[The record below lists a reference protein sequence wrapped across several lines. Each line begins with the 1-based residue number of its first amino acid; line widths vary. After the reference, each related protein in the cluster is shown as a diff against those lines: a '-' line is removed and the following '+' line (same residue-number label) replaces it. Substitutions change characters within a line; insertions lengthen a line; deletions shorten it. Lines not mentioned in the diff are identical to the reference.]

1 MTYIIL
7 VGGIKGGVGK
17 SLVCRT
23 CIEHLEST
31 GKSVIAVDSD
41 REVQDVSELYDSESI
56 GFSDD
61 LRRAME
67 PDKIL
72 EMAET
77 NPDYIVVNLPGN
89 TYQPLQEWLIATGSI
104 QTRKAVKG
112 QPQFIQFFITDGC
125 WSSIQLLQK
134 SLSEHNDNLPHV
146 LIRNSGRLMSSPD
159 WSYLDSVPEY
169 QYLFE
174 KHCILVADFPLVAT
188 PVLFELDRRNLTFRQ
203 ATDTANSLLARR
215 ARFFVNQYNQTF
227 DQIFEQLPNL
237 VEGKLKAPKKSQKK
251 LTLDDLALQLKKDI
265 QSIEKAIANTKNLK
279 ELAAKLN
286 VSEETLNLSNEQ
298 YQKLRDKFPAESGS
312 TSN

>member
-17 SLVCRT
+17 TLVCRT
-23 CIEHLEST
+23 CIEYLESI

-41 REVQDVSELYDSESI
+41 REIRDISELYNSESI

-72 EMAET
+72 EMADT
-77 NPDYIVVNLPGN
+77 NPNFIVVNLPGN
-89 TYQPLQEWLIATGSI
+89 TYQPLQEWLITTESL
-104 QTRKAVKG
+104 QSRKAPEG
-112 QPQFIQFFITDGC
+112 RPQFIQFFVTDGC

-134 SLSEHNDNLPHV
+134 SLSEHKNNLPHV

-169 QYLFE
+169 RELFE
-174 KHCILVADFPLVAT
+174 SHCILVADFPLVAT
-188 PVLFELDRRNLTFRQ
+188 PVLFELDRKNLTFRQ
-203 ATDTANSLLARR
+203 AVNGPSSLLARR
-215 ARFFVNQYNQTF
+215 ARFFIGQYNQTF
-227 DQIFEQLPNL
+227 EQIFEQLPQL
-237 VEGKLKAPKKSQKK
+237 VEGELKTPKKSQKK
-251 LTLDDLALQLKKDI
+251 ATVEDLANLLKKDATAV
-265 QSIEKAIANTKNLK
+265 KDAIADTQNLK

-286 VSEETLNLSNEQ
+286 VSEASLELTSEQ
-298 YQKLRDKFPAESGS
+298 YQKLRDKIPAKSA
-312 TSN
+312 